1 MVVLFRQPVKRGYFT
16 PHSRPQNHSLCAVSR
31 DVLPKNYPLRFGF
44 TRCILPSV
52 SRSLHHFPPHSVAP
66 QCPKAILGFMV
77 SKKRQYQTPARMR
90 AEHSALW
97 KALIAKSA
105 KGGHIRSAQ
114 ELRRKFTSYAA
125 KAASQNVF
133 VVSARRL
140 PGSFYKK
147 TLDSNSNAVSRYT
160 RFIRSRSQLSKKCDC
175 RTEKWI
181 KL

>member
-1 MVVLFRQPVKRGYFT
+1 MFSRRITPSALVLLVAFCPVFHVVCTIPPPF
-16 PHSRPQNHSLCAVSR
+16 SCSLV
-31 DVLPKNYPLRFGF
+31 PKSYPWFHG
-44 TRCILPSV
+44 
-52 SRSLHHFPPHSVAP
+52 
-66 QCPKAILGFMV
+66 V

-97 KALIAKSA
+97 KAVIAKSA

-160 RFIRSRSQLSKKCDC
+160 RFIRSRS
-175 RTEKWI
+175 
-181 KL
+181 